1 MGNANTEWK
10 WRAAR
15 EVTFVACA
23 AGACLFAGAPTKAQV
38 AAATQESAPNSRLL
52 SAEEGRAIVDAA
64 RDQDQKT
71 RGARD
76 CSHLVHQTYLE
87 AGFEYAYAS
96 SFELYAGDD
105 NFERVRHPQPG
116 DLIVWPGHVGIVLE
130 PLAHSFYS
138 LVSTGLE
145 AQNYEGPYWKSR
157 GRPRFYRYKV
167 ESAEVLTAVKGPAPM
182 RTPNLAKTHEA
193 AQVIEE
199 KSTTAASAVDRP
211 PKTASER
218 TASERTASERARVV
232 NTDLPAPGAPVAA
245 AMPFEVPESI
255 IIAAGNKPPTSSQV
269 AEAISELSNA
279 SGSVL
284 RMETPSKLA
293 QPMVIFERLRVE
305 RLEIKRDHGWA
316 RLQIDSRATITAGE
330 TDYKQRHEKVRW
342 ELRRTESGWE
352 AVLPKNRTY
361 VPNDVAVRHLA
372 AQLAHLTET
381 DGAAA
386 HEEAVLRQESQ
397 LASLLSAL
405 LEKKYPTDRVA
416 KGSARVD
423 R

>member
-1 MGNANTEWK
+1 MGNARTEWK
-10 WRAAR
+10 SRAVRKGLFAAC
-15 EVTFVACA
+15 VAS
-23 AGACLFAGAPTKAQV
+23 GCLLAGAPAKSQV
-38 AAATQESAPNSRLL
+38 VPTTEASAPNFRLL
-52 SAEEGRAIVDAA
+52 NVEEGRTIAEAA
-64 RDQDQKT
+64 RDQAQPR

-76 CSHLVHQTYLE
+76 CSHRVHQAYLD
-87 AGFEYAYAS
+87 AGFESSYAS
-96 SFELYAGDD
+96 SVELYSGDE

-145 AQNYEGPYWKSR
+145 AQNYEGPYWNAR

-182 RTPNLAKTHEA
+182 RAPNLAKTHEA

-199 KSTTAASAVDRP
+199 KSTAAASAVDRP
-211 PKTASER
+211 PK

-284 RMETPSKLA
+284 R
-293 QPMVIFERLRVE
+293 
-305 RLEIKRDHGWA
+305 
-316 RLQIDSRATITAGE
+316 
-330 TDYKQRHEKVRW
+330 
-342 ELRRTESGWE
+342 
-352 AVLPKNRTY
+352 
-361 VPNDVAVRHLA
+361 
-372 AQLAHLTET
+372 
-381 DGAAA
+381 
-386 HEEAVLRQESQ
+386 
-397 LASLLSAL
+397 
-405 LEKKYPTDRVA
+405 
-416 KGSARVD
+416 
-423 R
+423 